1 MATAVEINSDT
12 TYPGV
17 AFMADGNGEGAD
29 TAGLRYETARLKE
42 ENERLNQEMRR
53 EHEMYIR
60 NLADFDNYRR
70 RVERERAQAAQA
82 GKRELILRLLELMD
96 DFERA
101 LDDERDDPQSPAVSL
116 RAIRHRLVGLLAAQG
131 VTSFESKGQHFN
143 PLLHETVGLAQSDT
157 AEPGTVL
164 CEISRGWQWG
174 DELLRPA
181 RVKLSQ

>member
-1 MATAVEINSDT
+1 MATAVGIHSDT
-12 TYPGV
+12 IYPGV
-17 AFMADGNGEGAD
+17 PFMADDNGEGPD
-29 TAGLRYETARLKE
+29 TTGLRDETARLKE

-70 RVERERAQAAQA
+70 RFERERAQAARA
-82 GKRELILRLLELMD
+82 GKRELILPLLELMD

-101 LDDERDDPQSPAVSL
+101 IDDEQSGPQPPAVSL
-116 RAIRHRLVGLLAAQG
+116 RTIHHRLAGLLASQG

-143 PLLHETVGLAQSDT
+143 PLLHENVGLTQSDT
-157 AEPGTVL
+157 AESGTVL
-164 CEISRGWQWG
+164 YEISRGWQWG

-181 RVKLSQ
+181 RVKVAQ